1 MEQLRAFRGDVLVNP
16 GSRRQKCQQYQ
27 QSADATTTGS
37 ESRLM
42 VARIIKSPM
51 AGLQLSP
58 RQQDHEEASGNQSQ
72 SRPPSHR
79 QMLSVELK

>member
-1 MEQLRAFRGDVLVNP
+1 
-16 GSRRQKCQQYQ
+16 
-27 QSADATTTGS
+27 
-37 ESRLM
+37 
-42 VARIIKSPM
+42 M